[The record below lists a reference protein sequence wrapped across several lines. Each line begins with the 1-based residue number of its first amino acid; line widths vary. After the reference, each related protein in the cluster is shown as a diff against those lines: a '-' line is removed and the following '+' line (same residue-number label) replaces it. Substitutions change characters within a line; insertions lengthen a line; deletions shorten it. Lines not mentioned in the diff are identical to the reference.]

1 MKSTSESYAHN
12 KQTILRRLGRIEGQA
27 RGIARMVEEDRY
39 CVDILQQIA
48 SMQAAA
54 DAVALMLLEDHVK
67 GCVAD
72 GLRSGSD
79 ERVDE
84 VVGVIRRYLK
94 R

>member
-1 MKSTSESYAHN
+1 MQHAIKTACR
-12 KQTILRRLGRIEGQA
+12 KRLSRIEGQV
-27 RGIARMVEEDRY
+27 RGLARMVEEGRY

-54 DAVALMLLEDHVK
+54 DSVAMMLLEDHLR

-72 GLRSGSD
+72 GLRSGSED
-79 ERVDE
+79 RVDE
-84 VVGVIRRYLK
+84 AIGVIRRYVK

>member
-1 MKSTSESYAHN
+1 MKRSESYAHD
-12 KQTILRRLGRIEGQA
+12 KQAVARRLSRIEGQA
-27 RGIARMVEEDRY
+27 RGIARMVTDNRY
-39 CVDILQQIA
+39 CIDVLQQIA

-54 DAVALMLLEDHVK
+54 DSVAMILLEDHVK

-79 ERVDE
+79 GRVDE
-84 VVGVIRRYLK
+84 VVSVIRRYLK

>member
-1 MKSTSESYAHN
+1 MRQSKSYADDKHSIV
-12 KQTILRRLGRIEGQA
+12 QRLSRIEGQA
-27 RGIARMVEEDRY
+27 RGIARMVADERY

-48 SMQAAA
+48 SMQSAA

-84 VVGVIRRYLK
+84 VVGVLRRYLK

>member
-1 MKSTSESYAHN
+1 
-12 KQTILRRLGRIEGQA
+12 
-27 RGIARMVEEDRY
+27 
-39 CVDILQQIA
+39 
-48 SMQAAA
+48 MQAAA

-67 GCVAD
+67 GCVVD